1 MQTRTPGLKVAPPGS
16 PKGRIPG
23 HWTSDR
29 PESAAMPVVEYG
41 AAWLRAFV
49 NRATGLRFEE
59 AEAARVA
66 AFAERKLVDLFN
78 VAEEAALA
86 NGRSRILHHDLPLT
100 KGLRSRL
107 AEVEPLAGEI
117 GAQPLLVFLADAG
130 VAAPL
135 DERVRADIP
144 RLMAALV
151 LLAGRVVALL
161 DPDDLRPAERLER
174 LRRRRGG
181 PTRLDVER
189 AARVVDLSL

>member
-1 MQTRTPGLKVAPPGS
+1 M
-16 PKGRIPG
+16 
-23 HWTSDR
+23 
-29 PESAAMPVVEYG
+29 
-41 AAWLRAFV
+41 
-49 NRATGLRFEE
+49 
-59 AEAARVA
+59 RVA
-66 AFAERKLVDLFN
+66 APSRLEDEMAMMARAVDRQLDLLLAVPADQRARLYEAMRHAAIGGGKRLRPLLVKASCDLFN